1 MNVTGMLLTKL
12 CWVLQ
17 IKNELKHNHLC
28 NLNLILKEEIVTAC
42 YMVLN
47 IEYVL
52 MGSRYC

>member
-17 IKNELKHNHLC
+17 IKNELKHNHMC
-28 NLNLILKEEIVTAC
+28 KLNLILKEEIV
-42 YMVLN
+42 N
-47 IEYVL
+47 EYVL

>member
-28 NLNLILKEEIVTAC
+28 NLNLILKEEIVTT
-42 YMVLN
+42 
-47 IEYVL
+47 YVTK
-52 MGSRYC
+52 Y